1 VTKVVL
7 DTVVFVRGLINPYS
21 IWGKILVDYSKQYNL
36 VVSPQVVTEYLEVL
50 YRPEVA
56 RKYRTIADRD
66 VSEILKMLER
76 AESVIPDTVEKV
88 CRDPEDDIF
97 IATAK
102 LSGADVIVTEDIDL
116 LILGVHEGIGLV
128 SARTFIR
135 HWINTA

>member
-1 VTKVVL
+1 MTKVVL

-102 LSGADVIVTEDIDL
+102 LSGADVIVTEDNDL